1 MQTAIDIGT
10 LIVKTPGVCGGRPRI
25 SGTRVTVQTI
35 AMDFNAGMKPENI
48 ISERVHL
55 THSQVYAALAYYYAN
70 KEMIDSEIAIYYEEF
85 DRLEFDCLET

>member
-10 LIVKTPGVCGGRPRI
+10 LIVKTPEVCSSRPRI

-55 THSQVYAALAYYYAN
+55 TPSQVYAALAYYYAN
-70 KEMIDSEIAIYYEEF
+70 KEMIDSGIYS
-85 DRLEFDCLET
+85 LHG